1 MSDETKQTVWEKI
14 RDLKKEAGEAAFNE
28 KVYLLLRLL
37 LKEQKY
43 FNKET
48 DAEIIEEC
56 NNLHDTWDKYLDNEN
71 PDINF
76 EDLKKA
82 YFTCEPKV
90 EKKLKNY
97 VGKRTGEIA
106 TKAKESSIRGAERA
120 RELGKQAVETVRKKK
135 AEILEKSRQFSQGA
149 SLKYKKAHGTMVEIA
164 KRIKD
169 KIHSLSGPSRDKVLD
184 EEVKKEV
191 EASGITDEE
200 EKAKYKENLKKF
212 LELEIDTSNV
222 EKSQQGSYTVGGAR
236 LSRKRNRKKKKR
248 KTRRNRKLN

>member
-48 DAEIIEEC
+48 DAKIIQEC
-56 NNLHDTWDKYLDNEN
+56 NKLYNTWDEYLDNEN
-71 PDINF
+71 PVNF

-106 TKAKESSIRGAERA
+106 TKAKESSIRG
-120 RELGKQAVETVRKKK
+120 VETARKKK
-135 AEILEKSRQFSQGA
+135 EEILKKSRQFYLGA
-149 SLKYKKAHGTMVEIA
+149 SQKYKNALDRISGIA
-164 KRIKD
+164 KGIKD

-184 EEVKKEV
+184 EEVNNEV

-200 EKAKYKENLKKF
+200 EKAKYKEKLKKF
-212 LELEIDTSNV
+212 LNLDIDTSNV

>member
-1 MSDETKQTVWEKI
+1 MSDETKQTIWEKI

-48 DAEIIEEC
+48 DAEIIQEC
-56 NNLHDTWDKYLDNEN
+56 NKLYDTWDKYLDNDSEKNANIKFEN
-71 PDINF
+71 
-76 EDLKKA
+76 LKKA
-82 YFTCEPKV
+82 YLTCEPKV

-120 RELGKQAVETVRKKK
+120 RELGNKAVETARNKKE
-135 AEILEKSRQFSQGA
+135 EILKKSRQFSQGA

-184 EEVKKEV
+184 EEVNNEV

-200 EKAKYKENLKKF
+200 EKAKYKENLKNF
-212 LELEIDTSNV
+212 
-222 EKSQQGSYTVGGAR
+222 
-236 LSRKRNRKKKKR
+236 
-248 KTRRNRKLN
+248 

>member
-48 DAEIIEEC
+48 DAEIIQEC
-56 NNLHDTWDKYLDNEN
+56 NDLHDTWDKYLDNEYAN
-71 PDINF
+71 INF

-82 YFTCEPKV
+82 YLTCEPKV

-106 TKAKESSIRGAERA
+106 TKAKESSIRG
-120 RELGKQAVETVRKKK
+120 VETARKKK
-135 AEILEKSRQFSQGA
+135 EEILEKSRQFYLGA
-149 SLKYKKAHGTMVEIA
+149 SQKYKNALDRISGIA
-164 KRIKD
+164 KGIKD

-212 LELEIDTSNV
+212 LNLDIDTSNV
-222 EKSQQGSYTVGGAR
+222 EKSQRGSYTVGGAR
-236 LSRKRNRKKKKR
+236 LSRKRNKKKKKR